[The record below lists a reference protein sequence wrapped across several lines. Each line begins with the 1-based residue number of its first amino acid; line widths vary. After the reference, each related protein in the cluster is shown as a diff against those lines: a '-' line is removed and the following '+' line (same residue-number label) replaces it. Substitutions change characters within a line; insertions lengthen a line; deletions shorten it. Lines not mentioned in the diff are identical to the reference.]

1 LSENDGFLSDTG
13 QPDQRFI
20 PNNQVITNP
29 RRNTMKTALIV
40 IDVQESFAHRP
51 YFSEM
56 NLPTYLQ
63 HQNALIAGCISQGVP
78 IVRVFHVEGAKVASN
93 PFALESGKISPLHG
107 LADFDA
113 AHTVYKSR
121 HSALVGTGLDVWLTQ
136 QGIQKLIISGIRTE
150 QCCETTTRH
159 ASDLG
164 WQVDYVTDATLT
176 FDMQNADG
184 STLSTAD
191 IKTRTATVLD
201 GRFARV
207 CAVAQALESA

>member
-1 LSENDGFLSDTG
+1 MINTCLTLISRSRELSSTIQGIH
-13 QPDQRFI
+13 R
-20 PNNQVITNP
+20 P
-29 RRNTMKTALIV
+29 RRNRMKTCLIV
-40 IDVQESFAHRP
+40 IDVQESFRHRP
-51 YFSEM
+51 YFSSKNM
-56 NLPTYLQ
+56 PDYLLQ
-63 HQNALIAGCISQGVP
+63 QNALITACQQQGMP
-78 IVRVFHVEGAKVASN
+78 IVRVFHVEGLREANN
-93 PFALESGKISPLHG
+93 PFAVESGHIRPLQG

-113 AHTVYKSR
+113 AHTVHKSR

-164 WQVDYVTDATLT
+164 WTVDFVTDATLT
-176 FDMQNADG
+176 FDMKQADG
-184 STLSTAD
+184 QTLSAAD

-207 CAVAQALESA
+207 CSVSQALV

>member
-1 LSENDGFLSDTG
+1 MSENDRFLSDIDEPT
-13 QPDQRFI
+13 RRI
-20 PNNQVITNP
+20 LHNNQGISNL
-29 RRNTMKTALIV
+29 RSNSMKTALIV
-40 IDVQESFAHRP
+40 IDVQESFRHRP
-51 YFSEM
+51 YYSKQDMPNFLE
-56 NLPTYLQ
+56 Q
-63 HQNALIAGCISQGVP
+63 QNALISGCASQGIP
-78 IVRVFHVEGAKVASN
+78 IVRVFHVEGAREMSN
-93 PFALESGKISPLHG
+93 PFAMESGKIHALQG
-107 LADFDA
+107 LAEFDA
-113 AHTVYKSR
+113 AHTIHKSR

-176 FDMQNADG
+176 FDMKQADG
-184 STLSTAD
+184 QTLSAAD

-207 CAVAQALESA
+207 CSVDQALA